1 MSHSFTYSLLWLL
14 KLRVWFPHT
23 IAVRSHRSKAAA
35 TMFAEGSELWALS
48 TFCPTRAAATGFP
61 RSEMSLFESQVQVT
75 FSEMG
80 LQISQFKRKESL
92 KTCCKPALV
101 HPLPPSVRLYVS
113 LQSCTALPYN
123 QRGNEKV
130 GLAIS
135 SSVRSKAYHTAPL
148 LTLRLTS
155 QVLSKSWISDI
166 STTKYL

>member
-14 KLRVWFPHT
+14 KLRMWFPHT
-23 IAVRSHRSKAAA
+23 MAVRSHRSKAAA
-35 TMFAEGSELWALS
+35 TMFAEGNVLWAVGS
-48 TFCPTRAAATGFP
+48 FCPRSAAATGLP
-61 RSEMSLFESQVQVT
+61 HSETSLFESQVQVT
-75 FSEMG
+75 FSEME
-80 LQISQFKRKESL
+80 LQTSHFKRKSL
-92 KTCCKPALV
+92 NTDCKPALV
-101 HPLPPSVRLYVS
+101 HPLPPSVTLYLS
-113 LQSCTALPYN
+113 LQSRIALPYN

-155 QVLSKSWISDI
+155 QVLSKSWIRDI